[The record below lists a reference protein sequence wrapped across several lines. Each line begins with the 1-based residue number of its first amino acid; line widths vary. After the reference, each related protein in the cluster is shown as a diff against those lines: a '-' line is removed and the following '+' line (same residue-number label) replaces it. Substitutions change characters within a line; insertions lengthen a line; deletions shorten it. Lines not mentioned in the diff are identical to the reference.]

1 MSIGKIEI
9 ICGDEGSGKTAMAL
23 GKAVQAASQQQ
34 QVVIIQFLKGS
45 RRLESLELYKRLEP
59 ELKIF
64 CFEKAECYYAE
75 LPEDAQREEC
85 FNILNGLNYAKK
97 VLSTGGCDLLV
108 LDEALGLVDQKII
121 TEKDL
126 QLILEC
132 RDETDVILTG
142 KVLPEEIR
150 RMADKVERAEVLS

>member
-1 MSIGKIEI
+1 M
-9 ICGDEGSGKTAMAL
+9 
-23 GKAVQAASQQQ
+23 
-34 QVVIIQFLKGS
+34 
-45 RRLESLELYKRLEP
+45 
-59 ELKIF
+59 KIF
-64 CFEKAECYYAE
+64 RFEKADCYFE
-75 LPEDAQREEC
+75 KLTEDAKREESL
-85 FNILNGLNYAKK
+85 NILNGLNYAKK

-108 LDEALGLVDQKII
+108 LDEALGLIDQKII

-142 KVLPEEIR
+142 KVLPDGIC

>member
-1 MSIGKIEI
+1 MSTGKIEI

-23 GKAVQAASQQQ
+23 GKAVQAASHQR
-34 QVVIIQFLKGS
+34 QVVIIQFLKGN
-45 RRLESLELYKRLEP
+45 RRQENLEFYKRLEP
-59 ELKIF
+59 DMKIF
-64 CFEKAECYYAE
+64 RFEKADCYFEE
-75 LPEDAQREEC
+75 LTEDAKREESL
-85 FNILNGLNYAKK
+85 NILNGLNYAKK

-108 LDEALGLVDQKII
+108 LDEALGLIDQKII

-142 KVLPEEIR
+142 KVLPDGIC

>member
-1 MSIGKIEI
+1 MSTGKIEI

-23 GKAVQAASQQQ
+23 GKAVQAAAQHR
-34 QVVIIQFLKGS
+34 QVVIIQFLKGN
-45 RRLESLELYKRLEP
+45 RRQDNLELYKRLEP
-59 ELKIF
+59 DMKIF
-64 CFEKAECYYAE
+64 RFEKADCYYE
-75 LPEDAQREEC
+75 DLTEDAKREEC

-97 VLSTGGCDLLV
+97 VLSTGGCDLLI
-108 LDEALGLVDQKII
+108 LDEALGLIDQKIV

-142 KVLPEEIR
+142 KILPEGIGQ
-150 RMADKVERAEVLS
+150 MADKVERAEVSG

>member
-1 MSIGKIEI
+1 MSTGKIEI

-23 GKAVQAASQQQ
+23 GKAVQAATHQQ

-45 RRLESLELYKRLEP
+45 RRQENLELYKRLEP
-59 ELKIF
+59 EMKIF
-64 CFEKAECYYAE
+64 RFEKADCYFDE
-75 LPEDAQREEC
+75 LTEDAQREEC
-85 FNILNGLNYAKK
+85 LNILNGLNYAKK
-97 VLSTGGCDLLV
+97 VLSTGCCDLLV
-108 LDEALGLVDQKII
+108 LDEALGLIDQKII

-126 QLILEC
+126 QLILEY

-142 KVLPEEIR
+142 KILPDEIC